1 MDPSPSNPKPA
12 PGAPIQSKAT
22 TDDRGK
28 TYIADEVV
36 SVIAR
41 IAAEEVEG
49 VYQLGDSSLR
59 GVMSRLGRKS
69 GIESEVGL
77 KEAAIDVDVVVEYGY
92 PITKVSSELRRQVIE
107 NVEYMTGRKVV
118 EVNINVVDVHVPRV
132 EQEAAKPKRQLD

>member
-1 MDPSPSNPKPA
+1 MDPSPKNPNPTPVTSAKPSA
-12 PGAPIQSKAT
+12 SE
-22 TDDRGK
+22 RGK

-36 SVIAR
+36 SIIAR
-41 IAAEEVEG
+41 IAAEEVDG

-77 KEAAIDVDVVVEYGY
+77 KEAAIDVDVVVEYGF
-92 PITKVSSELRRQVIE
+92 PITKVSSDLRRQVIE

-132 EQEAAKPKRQLD
+132 EQAAAKPKRQLD